1 MHRYRVV
8 GLSAEDGKCVIRSS
22 TNRYHLVRSL
32 GRRLG
37 LNMVL
42 LGDPP
47 HLGFGILVCE
57 VSGAIFR
64 VIFDSINDP
73 EPAPRAGGTPSKPP
87 TQWRAIH
94 ARVGGDD

>member
-22 TNRYHLVRSL
+22 TNRYHLVPSL

-57 VSGAIFR
+57 GSGAIFR
-64 VIFDSINDP
+64 VVFDSINGP
-73 EPAPRAGGTPSKPP
+73 GPAPRANGTPSKPP
-87 TQWRAIH
+87 TQWRADH
-94 ARVGGDD
+94 ALVGGDN